1 MKDSKE
7 KEHRI
12 SNLKDM
18 IDNVKDENVYQF
30 DEMEEDEELI
40 EYLNK
45 DAAEFDDLE
54 IDDEFIYRPGDETG
68 NNINLEENPIDE
80 KYIIK
85 TPKESSIE
93 DGNDSFENEEIDD
106 IVNDVSN
113 NFDALLNA
121 KIGRTPIL
129 GILSTLLGLILVVVS
144 AIIFQSRSDR
154 VIDNVVSGETN
165 FISIII
171 LAIGVLLLIY
181 GLYKVLNI
189 RNPLSN
195 ITSTIDSIDLDENKS
210 APKDNVSKNQPD
222 DDTYKIGEFGIDELK
237 AKFRKNK
244 KTKTQPITE
253 EDFDKIPP
261 AKEKEE
267 SKKGLTAEEIED
279 IEYKQAKLDH
289 ESIDEIFAEV
299 EAIEDVPLDSEDK

>member
-45 DAAEFDDLE
+45 DAADFDDFE
-54 IDDEFIYRPGDETG
+54 IDDEFIYRPGDETDPDV
-68 NNINLEENPIDE
+68 NLEENPIDE
-80 KYIIK
+80 NYIIK

-106 IVNDVSN
+106 IVSDVSN

-121 KIGRTPIL
+121 KIGRTSIL

-181 GLYKVLNI
+181 GLYKVLHI

-210 APKDNVSKNQPD
+210 ASKDNVSKSQPD

-244 KTKTQPITE
+244 KTKNQPITE

-261 AKEKEE
+261 AREKEE

-299 EAIEDVPLDSEDK
+299 EAIEDVPLDFEDK